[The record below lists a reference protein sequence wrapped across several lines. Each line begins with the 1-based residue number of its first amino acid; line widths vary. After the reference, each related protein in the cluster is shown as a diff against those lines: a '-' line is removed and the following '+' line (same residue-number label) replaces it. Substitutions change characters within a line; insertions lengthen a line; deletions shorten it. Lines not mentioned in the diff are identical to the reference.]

1 MDECIQYFKQ
11 VSFKRFIHAWTL
23 KYQSL
28 GHLGGK
34 IVLNDLT
41 SDEQEALGL
50 LLGLD
55 LSEGTLNITYSKF
68 MKVWKQTKFGDID
81 FLDVLKQLQ
90 AQPLFSNN
98 ELKVMKQQTLV
109 KFKQDILDTYKDTM
123 AYDWL
128 SYYLN
133 SDHLVNKQ
141 ILDNPDYDSLLCHV
155 CDALNHLP
163 INQNRYESLAIFSQN
178 ITKNPHYFDDGN
190 AKELLLKG
198 IEYLFNIDFNRS
210 VEGMNETLYKA
221 GIYKDDLSNYCYIC
235 HIQPIV
241 IHPAWKAFYDLYEP
255 WNVNLYNILH
265 IDGYFPK
272 MNIIILE
279 NPSVFRNLCDFIKEY
294 QLHIGLIC
302 SNGQLNFSTYLLLDK
317 LDDSQCNLY
326 YAGDF
331 DPEGLLIADKL
342 KQRYHHLKL
351 WCYDENYLYRY
362 GIKQDKIASKRQ
374 KILLN
379 IKDDTLQKISK
390 TIFKTNM
397 FAYQEGFIEEYQK
410 SLMNFS

>member
-11 VSFKRFIHAWTL
+11 AAFKRFIQAWTL

-34 IVLNDLT
+34 IVLNDLST
-41 SDEQEALGL
+41 NEQEDLGL

-55 LSEGTLNITYSKF
+55 LSGGTLTLTYTKF
-68 MKVWKQTKFGDID
+68 MKDWKQTKFGDID

-90 AQPLFSNN
+90 KQPLYSND
-98 ELKVMKQQTLV
+98 ELKSIKQQAQT
-109 KFKQDILDTYKDTM
+109 KFKQNILDTYKDIY

-128 SYYLN
+128 INYFD

-141 ILDNPDYDSLLCHV
+141 IIDNPDYNNLLCNV

-163 INQNRYESLAIFSQN
+163 IYQNKYESLAIFSQN
-178 ITKNPHYFDDGN
+178 MTKDPHYFDEGH

-198 IEYLFNIDFNRS
+198 IEYIYNIDYSRN
-210 VEGMNETLYKA
+210 VESINETLYCA

-235 HIQPIV
+235 HIQPNS
-241 IHPAWKAFYDLYEP
+241 IHKAWQAFYELYEP
-255 WNVNLYNILH
+255 WNMNLYNILH
-265 IDGYFPK
+265 IHSNFPK
-272 MNIIILE
+272 MPIFILE
-279 NPSVFRNLCDFIKEY
+279 NPSVFRNLCDFIKE
-294 QLHIGLIC
+294 HRINVGLIC

-317 LDDSQCNLY
+317 LVESDCTLY

-342 KQRYHHLKL
+342 KQRYRHLNL
-351 WCYDENYLYRY
+351 WCYVESYLIHY
-362 GIKQDKIASKRQ
+362 GIKQDKISSKRQ

-379 IKDDTLQKISK
+379 IQNSTLKNISQN
-390 TIFKTNM
+390 IIEINL

>member
-1 MDECIQYFKQ
+1 MDECIQYFKDKVFQ
-11 VSFKRFIHAWTL
+11 RFIQTWTA

-34 IVLNDLT
+34 IVLDNL
-41 SDEQEALGL
+41 SFDEQEALGL

-55 LSEGTLNITYSKF
+55 LSNGTLSLTYSQF
-68 MKVWKQTKFGDID
+68 MKSWSQTKFGEID

-90 AQPLFSNN
+90 HQPLYSNI
-98 ELKVMKQQTLV
+98 ELKAIKQQTQV
-109 KFKQDILDTYKDTM
+109 QFKENILNIYKNTI

-128 SYYLN
+128 AYYLEN
-133 SDHLVNKQ
+133 DHLVNKQ
-141 ILDNPDYDSLLCHV
+141 ILDNLDYHQSLSYV

-163 INQNRYESLAIFSQN
+163 TLNDQYVSLALFSQN
-178 ITKNPHYFDDGN
+178 ITKNPHYFDEGN

-198 IEYLFNIDFNRS
+198 IEYIYHRNYDRS
-210 VEGMNETLYKA
+210 VEGINETLYCV

-235 HIQPIV
+235 HIQPII
-241 IHPAWKAFYDLYEP
+241 IHPAWQAFYDLYEP

-265 IDGYFPK
+265 IDGCFPK
-272 MNIIILE
+272 MPIFILE
-279 NPSVFRNLCDFIKEY
+279 NPSVFRNLCDYIKEHH
-294 QLHIGLIC
+294 LNIGLIC

-317 LDDSQCNLY
+317 LVESDCTLY

-342 KQRYHHLKL
+342 KQRYVNLHL
-351 WCYDENYLYRY
+351 WCYDENYLYHY
-362 GIKQDKIASKRQ
+362 GIKQDKISSKRQ
-374 KILLN
+374 KILLHIQNPTLKN
-379 IKDDTLQKISK
+379 ISQKILE
-390 TIFKTNM
+390 THL

>member
-1 MDECIQYFKQ
+1 MNECIQYFKDP
-11 VSFKRFIHAWTL
+11 SFKRFIQAWTV

-41 SDEQEALGL
+41 DDEQETLGL

-55 LSEGTLNITYSKF
+55 LSDGTLTLTYTKF
-68 MKVWKQTKFGDID
+68 MKAWKQTKFGDID

-90 AQPLFSNN
+90 RQPLYSNN
-98 ELKVMKQQTLV
+98 ELKTIRQQVQTA
-109 KFKQDILDTYKDTM
+109 FKQDILNTYKDTL

-128 SYYLN
+128 AYYLDN
-133 SDHLVNKQ
+133 DHLVNKQ
-141 ILDNPDYDSLLCHV
+141 ILDNPNYYNLLCHV
-155 CDALNHLP
+155 CNALNQLP
-163 INQNRYESLAIFSQN
+163 ILHHKYETLAIFAQK
-178 ITKNPHYFDDGN
+178 ITKDPHYFDEGI

-198 IEYLFNIDFNRS
+198 IEYLYHIDSDRS
-210 VEGMNETLYKA
+210 VEGINETFYLA

-235 HIQPIV
+235 HIQPNN
-241 IHPAWKAFYDLYEP
+241 IHKAWQAFYDLYEP
-255 WNVNLYNILH
+255 WNMNLYNILH
-265 IDGYFPK
+265 IDSYFPK
-272 MNIIILE
+272 MNIFILE
-279 NPSVFRNLCDFIKEY
+279 NPSVFRNLCDFIKEH
-294 QLHIGLIC
+294 QLNIGLIC

-317 LDDSQCNLY
+317 LVENDCTLY

-342 KQRYHHLKL
+342 KQRYHDLNL
-351 WCYDENYLYRY
+351 WCYDKSYLYRY
-362 GIKQDKIASKRQ
+362 GIKQDEISSNRQ

-379 IKDDTLQKISK
+379 IKNETLQNISQDILESK
-390 TIFKTNM
+390 L